1 MSNLLIVNGYCERN
15 NNPCMNQG
23 VCTSD
28 ANNPLGYTC
37 GCICMSFCLYTTN
50 LFALFISILLLFY
63 FPAPYIGVNCSY
75 TVAVSANSSCNNNLC
90 QNNSTCVADTA
101 TSYIC
106 LCPSAVNIPG
116 QPVQIGYTGVYCQ
129 IAQTACN
136 PNPCLNGGLCYTL
149 SSGNN
154 YCFCTG

>member
-1 MSNLLIVNGYCERN
+1 
-15 NNPCMNQG
+15 MNAY
-23 VCTSD
+23 VKI
-28 ANNPLGYTC
+28 L
-37 GCICMSFCLYTTN
+37 SFSIQIYLV
-50 LFALFISILLLFY
+50 ISMNVF
-63 FPAPYIGVNCSY
+63 FSAPYVGVNCSVIV
-75 TVAVSANSSCNNNLC
+75 TATANSSCINNLC

-101 TSYIC
+101 TSYMC

-116 QPVQIGYTGVYCQ
+116 QPEQIGYTGVYCQ
-129 IAQTACN
+129 TAQTACN